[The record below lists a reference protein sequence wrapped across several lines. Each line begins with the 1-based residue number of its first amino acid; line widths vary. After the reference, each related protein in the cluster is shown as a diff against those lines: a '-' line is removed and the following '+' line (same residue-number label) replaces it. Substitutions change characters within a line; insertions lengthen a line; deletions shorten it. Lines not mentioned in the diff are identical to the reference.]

1 MSLFFLLNVDGQKA
15 ILAKGLFCRYSME
28 SKIWS
33 RIHSFRSFSADATFL
48 PKEKSRDVNI
58 ISFILMALDASGYAM
73 RPLLEYARQNRSRR
87 GGRGGLEHL
96 GLLGCEIHGV
106 MGLNYPKDR

>member
-87 GGRGGLEHL
+87 GGRGGF
-96 GLLGCEIHGV
+96 GASWAFGV
-106 MGLNYPKDR
+106 RDTWSYGIKYPKDR